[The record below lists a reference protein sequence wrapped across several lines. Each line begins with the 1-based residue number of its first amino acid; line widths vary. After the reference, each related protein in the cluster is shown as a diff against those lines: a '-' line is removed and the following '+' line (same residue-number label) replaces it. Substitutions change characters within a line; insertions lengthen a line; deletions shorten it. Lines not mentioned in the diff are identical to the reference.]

1 MVDGGLQSRKKIADR
16 NYMRLGR
23 KMYLSETVVIF
34 FFNSILTHDIF
45 LDRVLFIVNPDMA

>member
-16 NYMRLGR
+16 NYMRHGR
-23 KMYLSETVVIF
+23 KMYLSETIVIF

-45 LDRVLFIVNPDMA
+45 LDRVLFIVNHDMA

>member
-16 NYMRLGR
+16 NYMRHGR

-45 LDRVLFIVNPDMA
+45 LDRVLFIVNHDMA

>member
-1 MVDGGLQSRKKIADR
+1 MVDGGLQSRKKNADR

-23 KMYLSETVVIF
+23 KMYLSDTIVIF

>member
-23 KMYLSETVVIF
+23 KMYLSETIVIF